1 MRARAHSVCTFSL
14 SRALRLSVLLSLRLD
29 LLLLLALLLLVGRE
43 LGDARARRRLRLLVQ
58 LLELDV
64 LASRCCSR
72 LLYSS

>member
-1 MRARAHSVCTFSL
+1 
-14 SRALRLSVLLSLRLD
+14 LSVLLSLRLD
-29 LLLLLALLLLVGRE
+29 LLLLFALLLLVGRE